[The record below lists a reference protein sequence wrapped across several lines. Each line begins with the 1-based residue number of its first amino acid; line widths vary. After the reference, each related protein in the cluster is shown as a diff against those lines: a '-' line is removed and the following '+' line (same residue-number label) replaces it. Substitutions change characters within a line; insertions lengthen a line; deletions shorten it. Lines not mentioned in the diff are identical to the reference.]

1 MLDII
6 GGVALVAIS
15 WRWLRKNGC
24 SCLSQEDDIGGPP
37 VRFAEGSQGI
47 GGFSGSSGTP
57 AMRGLKQASTPS
69 RLNLKD
75 LAKEA
80 ETPRGDK
87 RARLALQRKVKSAQN
102 LSGLSGSDSVQS
114 GRMGR

>member
-37 VRFAEGSQGI
+37 VRFAEGSQGLA
-47 GGFSGSSGTP
+47 GAGFSGSSGTP

-102 LSGLSGSDSVQS
+102 LSGSDSVHS

>member
-37 VRFAEGSQGI
+37 VRFAEGSQGA
-47 GGFSGSSGTP
+47 GFSGSSGTP

-102 LSGLSGSDSVQS
+102 LSGSDSVHS